1 LDIPEGSLTV
11 NEHHGFTLIELL
23 VVLAIIGVLVAIA
36 IPQFAESA
44 KKAADISA
52 QSDARNRLTQE
63 QTATSAQN

>member
-1 LDIPEGSLTV
+1 
-11 NEHHGFTLIELL
+11 